1 MPSPNYRMRL
11 GRIQHVYVDYF
22 FLSIPHQNVQLLAAC
37 EWSGMFITDE
47 SAQQNRFFSTVSPY
61 THIHHIHR
69 DCHSPLP
76 PTLSVPLHRVFLYH
90 PTIINH
96 TITQYILLL
105 LPYIHTTWP
114 KLCGDLCGDLNILFQ
129 IYSPLC
135 CYKAWP
141 SGKALYSILE
151 CV

>member
-1 MPSPNYRMRL
+1 MPSPNYRMRP

-61 THIHHIHR
+61 THIHHIHH

-90 PTIINH
+90 PSIINH
-96 TITQYILLL
+96 TIIQYILLL
-105 LPYIHTTWP
+105 LPYIYTTWP
-114 KLCGDLCGDLNILFQ
+114 PIHCSTS
-129 IYSPLC
+129 YSRFIHHFADIITSTLR
-135 CYKAWP
+135 
-141 SGKALYSILE
+141 GKALYSILE